1 MKHID
6 IEERVKISE
15 FVNQG
20 KSLRQIAILLNR
32 HHSSISRE
40 IKRNTYAKNIYHPI
54 KANSLALKRTHSPKG
69 NSKILNNPYLQEYV
83 LSKLKKEHYSPALIS
98 HQLKTNLCPH
108 KGYLSHESI
117 YKFIYTYK
125 KDFAKFLLTKRSKR
139 HNRIPKKYSSNI
151 LFRNSIHTRPDFI
164 NNKSTPGHWES
175 DTVEFSSK
183 SVYLSVQVE
192 RFTGFVSIRKVA
204 SKSAKNTLF
213 ALKQTKKNYK
223 VLSVTFDNGSEAA
236 YHYKLNVP
244 TFFCDPY
251 ASWQK
256 GLVEYTNRLIR
267 LFFPRNINPQS
278 ISHSDV
284 AQVQFLINSRPRAC
298 LNFKAPINFLHLI
311 SKSPKLT
318 SKNSKS

>member
-20 KSLRQIAILLNR
+20 KSLRQIAIILNR

-40 IKRNTYAKNIYHPI
+40 LKINSYVKNIYHPI
-54 KANSLALKRTHSPKG
+54 KANTLALKRTHYPKG
-69 NSKILNNPYLQEYV
+69 NSKILNNLYLQEYV

-98 HQLKTNLCPH
+98 HQLKTNFCPN

-125 KDFAKFLLTKRSKR
+125 KDYAKFLLTKRKR
-139 HNRIPKKYSSNI
+139 
-151 LFRNSIHTRPDFI
+151 RNTRPSFI
-164 NNKSTPGHWES
+164 NERLMAGHWES
-175 DTVEFSSK
+175 DTVEFSKK
-183 SVYLSVQVE
+183 SAYLSVQVE
-192 RFTGFVSIRKVA
+192 RSTGFVSIRKVA
-204 SKSAKNTLF
+204 SKSAHNTLF

-223 VLSVTFDNGSEAA
+223 VLSVTFDNGTEGA

-284 AQVQFLINSRPRAC
+284 AQVQFLINSRPRAY
-298 LNFKAPINFLHLI
+298 LI
-311 SKSPKLT
+311 SKSPKLL
-318 SKNSKS
+318 SKSSKL